1 MAAASKTR
9 ISLFVDDIRT
19 LLRHTLVLV
28 AHPDDEA
35 AGCGALLQRIAD
47 PLVIFA
53 TDGAPRSEFFW
64 ENYGSR
70 EDYALTRSV
79 EADNAL
85 KTVGVRRFQFLLQDN
100 PIVDQELYRNL
111 DRAYEAIRLVL
122 EEEMP
127 HAILSMAYEGGHPD
141 HDACCFLAS
150 VAAEQF
156 DLPLWEMPIYHR
168 NDGRIERQRF
178 LDDSGGIEIDVTRE
192 ELICKMNMFAS
203 YDSQAEVLREF
214 LPYIERF
221 RPMKSYDFSRPPHL
235 GTLNYEAWQWPM
247 RGAELCQAFFRFA
260 QSFVQSLVRKEPW
273 GTAA

>member
-1 MAAASKTR
+1 VAAASKTR

-79 EADNAL
+79 EADHAL

-111 DRAYEAIRLVL
+111 DRAYDAIRLVL

-127 HAILSMAYEGGHPD
+127 DAILSMAYEGGHPD

-156 DLPLWEMPIYHR
+156 DLPLWEMPLYHR
-168 NDGRIERQRF
+168 RDGKIERQRF
-178 LDDSGGIEIDVTRE
+178 LDEAGLEIDITRE
-192 ELICKMNMFAS
+192 ELVSKMNMFSA

-214 LPYIERF
+214 LPYVECF
-221 RPMKSYDFSRPPHL
+221 RPMKSYDFSRPPHE
-235 GTLNYEAWQWPM
+235 GQLNYEAWQWPM
-247 RGAELCQAFFRFA
+247 SGSDLCRAFARFA
-260 QSFVQSLVRKEPW
+260 QSFQESHSKQQPW

>member
-1 MAAASKTR
+1 MAVKFPER
-9 ISLFVDDIRT
+9 ISPSVDDIRT
-19 LLRHTLVLV
+19 LLGRTLVLV

-35 AGCGALLQRIAD
+35 VGCGALLQRIRD
-47 PLVIFA
+47 PLVVFA
-53 TDGAPRSEFFW
+53 TDGAPRSDFFW
-64 ENYGSR
+64 QNYGSR
-70 EDYALTRSV
+70 KDYALARFV
-79 EADNAL
+79 EADAAL
-85 KTVGVRRFQFLLQDN
+85 KSVGVSRFRLLLDPE
-100 PIVDQELYRNL
+100 PIVDQELYLHLN
-111 DRAYEAIRLVL
+111 RAWNALRLVI
-122 EEEMP
+122 EQVSP
-127 HAILSMAYEGGHPD
+127 DAILSMAYEGGHPD
-141 HDACCFLAS
+141 HDSCCFLAC

-203 YDSQAEVLREF
+203 YDSQSEVLREF
-214 LPYIERF
+214 PYIERF